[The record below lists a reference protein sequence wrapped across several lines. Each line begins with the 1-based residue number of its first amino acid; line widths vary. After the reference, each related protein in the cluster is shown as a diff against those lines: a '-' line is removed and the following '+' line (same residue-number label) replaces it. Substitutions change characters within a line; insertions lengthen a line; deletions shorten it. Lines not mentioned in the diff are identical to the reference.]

1 MRPCQQELRFSHGF
15 LHAPGTIWM
24 QAAIRHIRQLAQEN
38 HERALPK
45 VQERLWAA
53 GSCGPGVTEAV
64 CSLVSEV

>member
-1 MRPCQQELRFSHGF
+1 
-15 LHAPGTIWM
+15 M